1 MCKLRIKIAR
11 NNETG
16 LQRHPRFDTTKLKA
30 EYRQKE
36 FTITLTNRCQAFADL
51 EDRSLEKKWERVRS
65 AFDAT
70 GREVLG
76 CRQQQHK
83 PWISD
88 DTIKKIEGRRE
99 TKHKVIQART
109 RAQKQR
115 LRQEFSK
122 CDKEVKKTA
131 KKDKRDFV
139 EELAT
144 QAQKAAEKN
153 DMKTHYNI
161 TKQMG
166 GRKTNSNRP
175 VIGKDGHVLSKPVE
189 QLDRWR
195 EHFSELLSGIPVTTP
210 PLIEEGEDL
219 EVNLGPISKEEIIQ
233 AIGKTKSGKAPGP
246 DNIPPEVLKADA
258 AVTADILLEEV
269 PQEWRKG
276 YIIKL
281 PKKGDLSE
289 CKNWRGI
296 QLVFLPSK
304 IFTRIILERI
314 RAAVDE
320 KLRDEQ
326 AGFRAGRS
334 CVDQI
339 GTLRIIIEQSLLW
352 QSPLYVNFIGFR
364 KAFDTVDREVTWRI
378 LRHYGIPLKMV
389 KIIQKL
395 YEDTA
400 CHVIHNTSVSE
411 PFKVNTEVRQGC
423 LLSPLIF
430 TLVIDWVIRT
440 AMNPPRGIQ
449 WTLMHKLEDLSELDW
464 AQF

>member
-1 MCKLRIKIAR
+1 MQSIHPTQCKYY
-11 NNETG
+11 NE
-16 LQRHPRFDTTKLKA
+16 
-30 EYRQKE
+30 
-36 FTITLTNRCQAFADL
+36 
-51 EDRSLEKKWERVRS
+51 
-65 AFDAT
+65 
-70 GREVLG
+70 
-76 CRQQQHK
+76 
-83 PWISD
+83 
-88 DTIKKIEGRRE
+88 
-99 TKHKVIQART
+99 
-109 RAQKQR
+109 
-115 LRQEFSK
+115 
-122 CDKEVKKTA
+122 CDKEVKRSA

-144 QAQKAAEKN
+144 QAQKVAEKN
-153 DMKTHYNI
+153 DMETHYNI
-161 TKQMG
+161 TKQLG
-166 GRKTNSNRP
+166 GRKPNSNRP
-175 VIGKDGHVLSKPVE
+175 VKGKDGNVLSKPAE

-195 EHFSELLSGIPVTTP
+195 EHFRELISGTPITTP

-219 EVNLGPISKEEIIQ
+219 EMNLRPISKEEIIR

-246 DNIPPEVLKADA
+246 DNIPPEVLKTDA
-258 AVTADILLEEV
+258 VVMADIVLNLFQEAWDKEEV

-296 QLVFLPSK
+296 QLLSLPSK
-304 IFTRIILERI
+304 ILERIILERI

-339 GTLRIIIEQSLLW
+339 ATLRIIIEQSLEW
-352 QSPLYVNFIGFR
+352 QSPLYINVVAFIE
-364 KAFDTVDREVTWRI
+364 AFDTVDREVTWRI

-400 CHVIHNTSVSE
+400 CHVIHHTSVSE
-411 PFKVNTEVRQGC
+411 PFDEDSHETTARDPVDTVLTQCCCMARRPGDSPKGWSTSCRSSSTHACNGSFASDLDGPTE
-423 LLSPLIF
+423 SPMK
-430 TLVIDWVIRT
+430 TCGAGQTRDKSGT
-440 AMNPPRGIQ
+440 PSEPR
-449 WTLMHKLEDLSELDW
+449 K
-464 AQF
+464 

>member
-1 MCKLRIKIAR
+1 MCYA
-11 NNETG
+11 
-16 LQRHPRFDTTKLKA
+16 LQRPHHVA
-30 EYRQKE
+30 NGQE
-36 FTITLTNRCQAFADL
+36 I
-51 EDRSLEKKWERVRS
+51 
-65 AFDAT
+65 
-70 GREVLG
+70 
-76 CRQQQHK
+76 
-83 PWISD
+83 
-88 DTIKKIEGRRE
+88 RE
-99 TKHKVIQART
+99 TKHEVIQART

-115 LRQEFSK
+115 LRQEYSE
-122 CDKEVKKTA
+122 CDKEVKRSA

-153 DMKTHYNI
+153 DISTLYNI

-175 VIGKDGHVLSKPVE
+175 VKGKDGHVLSKPAE
-189 QLDRWR
+189 QLHRWR
-195 EHFSELLSGIPVTTP
+195 EHFSELLRGTPVTTP
-210 PLIEEGEDL
+210 AHIEKGEDL
-219 EVNLGPISKEEIIQ
+219 EVNLGPIRKEEIIR

-258 AVTADILLEEV
+258 VVTADILLDLFQEAWDKKEV

-296 QLVFLPSK
+296 QLLSLPSK

-326 AGFRAGRS
+326 AGYRAGRS

-339 GTLRIIIEQSLLW
+339 ATLRIIIEQSLEW
-352 QSPLYVNFIGFR
+352 QSPLYVNFIDLR
-364 KAFDTVDREVTWRI
+364 KAFDTVDME
-378 LRHYGIPLKMV
+378 
-389 KIIQKL
+389 
-395 YEDTA
+395 
-400 CHVIHNTSVSE
+400 
-411 PFKVNTEVRQGC
+411 
-423 LLSPLIF
+423 
-430 TLVIDWVIRT
+430 
-440 AMNPPRGIQ
+440 
-449 WTLMHKLEDLSELDW
+449 
-464 AQF
+464 